1 MEESKMDTL
10 EFFRRLF
17 AAAHRQLDAS
27 MKDTTAEQFNW
38 VPCETANPISATFIH
53 CLNSEDFFVQVIL
66 QGKRLL
72 WEEGGYME
80 KTGVKKTPGYGGG
93 WEEFRHMQVEIG
105 PLLDYQKTVWAG
117 TDVYLQT
124 LTPED
129 LERKVKFAGGER
141 SVADMLILS
150 AGHTFSHAGEISALK
165 GVQGVKGLPY

>member
-1 MEESKMDTL
+1 MDTL
-10 EFFRRLF
+10 EFFRRLLV
-17 AAAHRQLDAS
+17 AAHRQLDAS
-27 MKDTTAEQFNW
+27 MKDTTVEQFNW
-38 VPCETANPISATFIH
+38 APEGTANPISATFIH

-72 WEEGGYME
+72 WEEDGCME

-93 WEEFRHMQVEIG
+93 WEEFKHMQVEMG
-105 PLLDYQKTVWAG
+105 PLLDYQQTVWAG

-129 LERKVKFAGGER
+129 LESKVRFAGGER
-141 SVADMLILS
+141 SVADVLILS
-150 AGHTFSHAGEISALK
+150 AGHTFSHAGEIAALK